1 MTTFAVPMPAPWGTA
16 LGGGPGQA
24 PGPRPGRHAVVPQ
37 AEQIGAEEA
46 QQRLADI
53 ANTVLHS
60 SMLAASM
67 LPMLP
72 TSVQETAYTQREELD
87 EVVRSLRA
95 VIVDLAESA

>member
-1 MTTFAVPMPAPWGTA
+1 M
-16 LGGGPGQA
+16 
-24 PGPRPGRHAVVPQ
+24 
-37 AEQIGAEEA
+37 EQIGPEEA

-72 TSVQETAYTQREELD
+72 TSVQQTAYVQLEELD

>member
-1 MTTFAVPMPAPWGTA
+1 MTTFAVPMSVPERVARSRPSRRTVDTA
-16 LGGGPGQA
+16 VGP
-24 PGPRPGRHAVVPQ
+24 
-37 AEQIGAEEA
+37 EEA

-72 TSVQETAYTQREELD
+72 TSVQETAYTQLEELD

>member
-1 MTTFAVPMPAPWGTA
+1 MSTFAVPTPSGSSGLRPAGRPA
-16 LGGGPGQA
+16 HGPLM
-24 PGPRPGRHAVVPQ
+24 
-37 AEQIGAEEA
+37 EQIGPEEA

-72 TSVQETAYTQREELD
+72 TSVQQTAYVQLEELD